1 MLLNYISMKL
11 TFWGVRGSIPVPGRE
26 TVIYG
31 GNTSCY
37 SIETDNHFII
47 LDAGT
52 GIRNLGKKI
61 DKKVFIILFSHLHHD
76 HHQGLPFFKWMYVPN
91 RLINMYSP
99 MRMNRSLMSILKTE
113 LFDSPMFPVLLNDT
127 KSKKKIEEIGPTDS
141 IRLLTLNPREKYF
154 KKKLKEIFGNEWEET
169 IKLYPAIENLHIKV
183 PFGTQKLEGE
193 VGVIETCE
201 NLSHPQNGTLFYK
214 ITEYKTG
221 KRIVYATDTEPYRGG
236 DKNLIRFARGVDI
249 LIHDSQFTEEQ
260 YLSDGYIVQG
270 FGHSDYKSAVEV
282 AVTAEVKHLV
292 LTHFDPNNSDEI
304 VAKMEEDAKRY
315 AKELGTQLKV
325 TAAKEGESIEI

>member
-1 MLLNYISMKL
+1 MKL

-26 TVIYG
+26 TVTYG

-37 SIETDNHFII
+37 SVETEDHFII

-52 GIRNLGKKI
+52 GIRNLGKSI

-127 KSKKKIEEIGPTDS
+127 KSKKKIEEIGSTDT
-141 IRLLTLNPREKYF
+141 IRLLNIKS
-154 KKKLKEIFGNEWEET
+154 KDKLKKIFGNEYDE
-169 IKLYPAIENLHIKV
+169 IISLYPALENLHIKV
-183 PFGTQKLEGE
+183 PFSTPKLEGE
-193 VGVIETCE
+193 VGIIETKE

-214 ITEYKTG
+214 ITEHRTG
-221 KRIVYATDTEPYRGG
+221 KKIVYATDTEPYKGG
-236 DKNLIRFARGVDI
+236 DKNLIYFASGADV

-260 YLSDGYIVQG
+260 YLSDSYIVQG

-282 AVTAEVKHLV
+282 AIKAGVRRLV
-292 LTHFDPNNSDEI
+292 LTHFDPNNSDDV
-304 VAKMEEDAKRY
+304 VAKMEEDAKKY
-315 AKELGTQLKV
+315 AKKLGSNIIV
-325 TAAKEGESIEI
+325 TAAREGETIEV